1 MIYLIVFK
9 DTHMKFMFSWQL
21 SSSGNNHCNT
31 KSQWDHALQGK
42 LMVWEAWKNI
52 QNALRQALLWQ
63 GGNHSRPKNSIIDL
77 WLTHLPFS
85 RESYPL
91 LSMPV
96 KPAIPLTATVQATKD
111 GLYTT
116 ARIIISKRNIWETH
130 IELSLPEMHEG
141 GTELEEFKAMPDS
154 TRFPWVGTA
163 HKSCVCDQPEV
174 QFSVRAGAG
183 SLWELAT
190 PPEVRAAEVLGE

>member
-21 SSSGNNHCNT
+21 SSSRNNHCNT

-52 QNALRQALLWQ
+52 QNALRQVLFWQ
-63 GGNHSRPKNSIIDL
+63 GGNQSRPKNSIRDL

-91 LSMPV
+91 ISMPV
-96 KPAIPLTATVQATKD
+96 KPAIPLTATVQAIKD
-111 GLYTT
+111 GFYIT
-116 ARIIISKRNIWETH
+116 ARIIISKRNIWETP
-130 IELSLPEMHEG
+130 IELSLLEMHEG
-141 GTELEEFKAMPDS
+141 GTELEEFKAMPVS
-154 TRFPWVGTA
+154 TRFPGWG
-163 HKSCVCDQPEV
+163 HKNCVCDQPEV
-174 QFSVRAGAG
+174 QFSVRTRAGAG
-183 SLWELAT
+183 SLWELRT